1 VTEATLSPQT
11 QTQTGPMEPT
21 FADVLQARRVLAGYL
36 PRTPLH
42 HYPSLDK
49 LLGAQVYVKHE
60 NYQPIGAFK
69 VRGGINFLAHLPQD
83 QRDLGVATAS
93 TGNHGQSIAYAAQLF
108 GIRAVIIVPENANPV
123 KVEAMQTLGADV
135 RLVGED
141 FEAAK
146 KNGARIA
153 AEEGLRWVSSGD
165 EPLLIA
171 GVATHTLEIL
181 EDQPDVE
188 VILVPIGG
196 GSGAA
201 GASLV
206 AKSVNPAIRVI
217 GVQASA
223 SPAAY
228 LTWRDHA
235 YRESE
240 NRTFAEG
247 LATGAPFMMPQRMLW
262 QRLDD
267 FLLVDD
273 DEMRQAVRLYL
284 EKVKTLAEPAG
295 ASPLAAALQ
304 IKDQLAGKKIALI
317 LSGGNI
323 SPQQLRLCL
332 D

>member
-1 VTEATLSPQT
+1 VTEAMLSPQT
-11 QTQTGPMEPT
+11 QTQPEPMEPT
-21 FADVLQARRVLAGYL
+21 FADVLQARRVLADYL

-42 HYPSLDK
+42 HHPSLDK
-49 LLGAQVYVKHE
+49 LLDAQVYVKHE

-188 VILVPIGG
+188 VIFVPIGG

-206 AKSVNPAIRVI
+206 AKSINPAIRVI

-228 LTWRDHA
+228 LTWRAHA
-235 YRESE
+235 YQESE

-267 FLLVDD
+267 FLLVNDD
-273 DEMRQAVRLYL
+273 AMRQAVRLYL

-295 ASPLAAALQ
+295 AAPLAAALQ
-304 IKDQLAGKKIALI
+304 IKDQLAGRKVALI
-317 LSGGNI
+317 LSGGNV

-332 D
+332 E